1 MSIIDGTQIL
11 NYLQPMVKTMKREMQ
26 QISQQIRQSKQDQ
39 DLLQRRWEKLQV
51 ERAMLEST
59 IQPIQVAQSMQNVV
73 GKPEIEEDD
82 S

>member
-26 QISQQIRQSKQDQ
+26 QISQQIRQSKKDQ

-51 ERAMLEST
+51 ERAILEST